1 VASAP
6 APQAGYQTVQAPT
19 MAPPNS
25 SGLGK
30 ILLWIGAIVFVL
42 LIAGVGAVVYG
53 AYWVKH
59 KVAKYES
66 AITAGSSDSVKVVA
80 NGDNCRLLST
90 QELQKVLGV
99 TVEKSAEIVDDG
111 QPGCAYYTDQ
121 QSVTQL
127 QKMALAQQKRDADQ
141 VNRRPGAK
149 PDNLPALMKN
159 ANQLEGVVKAL
170 GMTQPPSDGRVF
182 SFTLQR
188 GVDADAWSG
197 MRLTEAAVPGFEEVS
212 GVGDHAMIG
221 AFGHAFYVMK
231 GDAVI
236 TMSMM
241 FVPDAR
247 MRGSEIGN
255 KIIGK
260 L

>member
-1 VASAP
+1 MLWV
-6 APQAGYQTVQAPT
+6 G
-19 MAPPNS
+19 
-25 SGLGK
+25 G
-30 ILLWIGAIVFVL
+30 ILFVL
-42 LIAGVGAVVYG
+42 LLAAAGAAMYG
-53 AYWVKH
+53 VYWVKH

-80 NGDNCRLLST
+80 KGDSCRLLST
-90 QELQKVLGV
+90 QELQRVLGV
-99 TVEKSAEIVDDG
+99 TIEKSAEIVDDN

-121 QSVTQL
+121 QSVGQL
-127 QKMALAQQKRDADQ
+127 QKMALAQQKRDADE
-141 VNRRPGAK
+141 VNRQAGPK

-170 GMTQPPSDGRVF
+170 GMTQPPADGRVF

-188 GVDADAWSG
+188 GVDAEAWSG
-197 MRLTEAAVPGFEEVS
+197 MRLTEAAVPGFEEVP

-221 AFGHAFYVMK
+221 AFGHAFYVQK

-247 MRGSEIGN
+247 MRGSEIGK

>member
-1 VASAP
+1 MPGFCVSCGSPLTGPFCNKCGARAVPTGAPVQSPPPQSPSAQAGFQPVNLPVASAP

-19 MAPPNS
+19 MAPPTS

-121 QSVTQL
+121 KSVTQL

-188 GVDADAWSG
+188 GSTP
-197 MRLTEAAVPGFEEVS
+197 MPGPVC
-212 GVGDHAMIG
+212 G
-221 AFGHAFYVMK
+221 
-231 GDAVI
+231 
-236 TMSMM
+236 
-241 FVPDAR
+241 
-247 MRGSEIGN
+247 
-255 KIIGK
+255 
-260 L
+260 